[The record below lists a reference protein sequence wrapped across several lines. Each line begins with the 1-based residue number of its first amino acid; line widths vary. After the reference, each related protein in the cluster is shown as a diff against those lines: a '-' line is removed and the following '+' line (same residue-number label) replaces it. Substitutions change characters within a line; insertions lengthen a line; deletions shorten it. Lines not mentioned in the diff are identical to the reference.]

1 VLTDTAGITPYQ
13 RRDMTDKTA
22 KQTSGTVQLTAAA
35 PKVQVTPAGAAKAPA
50 PRVVGANSDMPV
62 GETIKKAAFIDHV
75 IARAEL
81 KKRDAK
87 PAIEAALAELADLLA
102 AGEELVLP
110 PMCKL
115 KAVKIK
121 DMTEGA

>member
-1 VLTDTAGITPYQ
+1 
-13 RRDMTDKTA
+13 MTDKTA

-62 GETIKKAAFIDHV
+62 GETIKKAALIDRV
-75 IARAEL
+75 IARAVL
-81 KKRDAK
+81 NGRDAK
-87 PAIEAALAELADLLA
+87 PAIEAALAELMA
-102 AGEELVLP
+102 AGEDLVP
-110 PMCKL
+110 PPLGKL